1 MTKPSTEP
9 DADSDDAGGSSA
21 EKPKAAYA
29 KLYADAETTTSTDA
43 QASTSKDAKA
53 SAHALPE
60 FKYAVDTYVPKMDA
74 AAKQE
79 ATAYFLKKARV
90 EVP

>member
-9 DADSDDAGGSSA
+9 DADADDAGGSA
-21 EKPKAAYA
+21 EKRKAAYA

-53 SAHALPE
+53 SAHALAE
-60 FKYAVDTYVPKMDA
+60 F
-74 AAKQE
+74 
-79 ATAYFLKKARV
+79 
-90 EVP
+90 